1 MAAILMTHPRAVAP
15 GRVDAT
21 PGPRFVTD
29 IAARTTGHIAYVEP
43 MGAGKPMILSGD
55 TLAPLRIWKNEFR

>member
-1 MAAILMTHPRAVAP
+1 MTHPRAVAK

-29 IAARTTGHIAYVEP
+29 IAARTTGHIVYVEP
-43 MGAGKPMILSGD
+43 LAAGKPMILSGD